1 MGALTCLL
9 VATGKQ
15 KKSENAEGHS
25 IGRQNKPI
33 SSRKIRFLKTKDGKW
48 GLSDGVAT
56 AWLPPD
62 RRSRKR
68 CVLALLQVLHSF
80 HGD

>member
-15 KKSENAEGHS
+15 KKSENAEDHS

-33 SSRKIRFLKTKDGKW
+33 SSRKIRFLNTKRRKW
-48 GLSDGVAT
+48 GLDDGVAT
-56 AWLPPD
+56 ASLPPE
-62 RRSRKR
+62 
-68 CVLALLQVLHSF
+68 
-80 HGD
+80 